1 MGLDKSWKL
10 ENITQSND
18 NQLKTPK
25 HDKICLWIGTQKN
38 FINVLYLTGVL
49 KEETRFAN
57 KQSSYTTECP
67 NIRREQFC
75 NSTCLITNKIF
86 KNKCEIELSHFQKI
100 TNPKMKNCPYYKE
113 AETTFKEF
121 LKLAKEYPKNNLT
134 IQWEKPIKQNG
145 FVVGIPDFTF
155 FITQLETQGEN
166 INFYGTQKSKSY
178 DNEVE
183 GLIEVKPTID
193 SVGAVMR
200 QLQIYRSYYKNA
212 KIILVTVTPE
222 YKEVFESQ
230 GFYYF
235 IYNEEKNKTKQK
247 TL

>member
-1 MGLDKSWKL
+1 
-10 ENITQSND
+10 
-18 NQLKTPK
+18 
-25 HDKICLWIGTQKN
+25 
-38 FINVLYLTGVL
+38 
-49 KEETRFAN
+49 
-57 KQSSYTTECP
+57 
-67 NIRREQFC
+67 
-75 NSTCLITNKIF
+75 
-86 KNKCEIELSHFQKI
+86 
-100 TNPKMKNCPYYKE
+100 
-113 AETTFKEF
+113 
-121 LKLAKEYPKNNLT
+121 
-134 IQWEKPIKQNG
+134 
-145 FVVGIPDFTF
+145 VVGIPDFTF

-235 IYNEEKNKTKQK
+235 IYNK
-247 TL
+247 